1 MKQHQL
7 APAKGAHRFRRRVG
21 RGDGSGRGS
30 YSGRGMKGQKAR
42 SGGGVRPNFA
52 GGQLPLTKALP
63 MLRGFTNIFRTE
75 YAVVNLE
82 TLAQFPK
89 GSRVTPETLKE
100 ARVLK
105 NLKQPVKILGRGTL
119 ERPLTVAAHRFS
131 KAARVAIEAVGGTVE
146 QL

>member
-1 MKQHQL
+1 
-7 APAKGAHRFRRRVG
+7 
-21 RGDGSGRGS
+21 
-30 YSGRGMKGQKAR
+30 MKGQKSR

-63 MLRGFTNIFRTE
+63 MLRGFTNIFRQE

-82 TLAQFPK
+82 TLSRFPE
-89 GSRVTPETLKE
+89 GSRVSPETLKE

-105 NLKQPVKILGRGTL
+105 NMTHPVKVLGRGNL

-131 KAARVAIEAVGGTVE
+131 KAARAAIEAIGGTVE
-146 QL
+146 EL

>member
-1 MKQHQL
+1 MTRDTTVN
-7 APAKGAHRFRRRVG
+7 GMG
-21 RGDGSGRGS
+21 RGRELARLCESHDAYRGIC
-30 YSGRGMKGQKAR
+30 
-42 SGGGVRPNFA
+42 GGVRVNFA

-63 MLRGFTNIFRTE
+63 MLKGFTNIFRIE

-100 ARVLK
+100 AKVLK
-105 NLKQPVKILGRGTL
+105 NLKQPVKVLGRGNL

-131 KAARVAIEAVGGTVE
+131 KAARAAIEAVGGTVE
-146 QL
+146 EL